1 MIAVR
6 AYEGYRAAEEPR
18 ALVIDGNE
26 VPIDEV
32 CWSASVAAG
41 GHRLRAFV
49 VRVAGARIRISY
61 DEDEGMWTM
70 ERRISD

>member
-1 MIAVR
+1 MR

-18 ALVIDGNE
+18 ALVIEGSE
-26 VPIDEV
+26 VPIDEI
-32 CWSASVAAG
+32 CWTASVAED
-41 GHRLRAFV
+41 GHRKRAFV

-70 ERRISD
+70 ERRLSD